1 MRWTDAEGRGL
12 EHCLLTLGPE
22 GLTLEGVVAGTREGE
37 YGAHYEVRTD
47 ASGRTRAVRLRYV
60 GGPELQLTVDADARW
75 RDAIRDVR
83 LPDLD
88 GCLDVDLGITPAT
101 NTLAIRRLG
110 LSVGEARAIRAAYV
124 PLPSQIEGVFV
135 PSPAD
140 QRYTRLGDRLWRYE
154 GLFRSFVAELP
165 VDDLGLVLDYP
176 VLFRRL
182 DAARGASDDAQP
194 APSGAPAR
202 GEAGP

>member
-88 GCLDVDLGITPAT
+88 GCPQWELLLDTTDDGARERLAAGEET
-101 NTLAIRRLG
+101 TLKAR
-110 LSVGEARAIRAAYV
+110 SVKLYRCVR
-124 PLPSQIEGVFV
+124 
-135 PSPAD
+135 D
-140 QRYTRLGDRLWRYE
+140 
-154 GLFRSFVAELP
+154 
-165 VDDLGLVLDYP
+165 
-176 VLFRRL
+176 
-182 DAARGASDDAQP
+182 
-194 APSGAPAR
+194 
-202 GEAGP
+202 